1 MIKSLKNLFSA
12 TENETPSITTDIH
25 SHLIPG
31 IDDGSQNME
40 DSISMIE
47 AFVAQGY
54 TKLITTPHIMSHRY
68 PNSRAIILEGLS
80 GLNRELEDRS
90 IKIEVE
96 AASEYYLD
104 ETVMELV
111 EQREIMTFGDNYML
125 FEMSYV
131 QPLHHLEE
139 MLFEIKVA
147 GYRPVLAHP
156 ERYLYMHEDFSK
168 YERLKEK
175 GVMFQVNIPS
185 LGGYY
190 SKAVQKIAKKIAD
203 AGMVDLLGSDAHK
216 IKHLDALAKVR
227 ASKEYAK
234 VFAKNTILNN
244 TL

>member
-1 MIKSLKNLFSA
+1 MIKTVKKLFSTA
-12 TENETPSITTDIH
+12 SNDTFKLTTDIH

-31 IDDGSQNME
+31 IDDGSKTMDE
-40 DSISMIE
+40 SIEMIE
-47 AFVAQGY
+47 MFMALGY

-68 PNSRAIILEGLS
+68 PNTRAILEEGLAA
-80 GLNRELEDRS
+80 LKKELQARDL
-90 IKIEVE
+90 KIEIEV
-96 AASEYYLD
+96 ASEYYLD

-111 EQREIMTFGDNYML
+111 EQRDIMTFGKNYML

-139 MLFEIKVA
+139 MIFEIKVA
-147 GYRPVLAHP
+147 GYTPVLAHP

-175 GVMFQVNIPS
+175 GVLFQVNIPS

-190 SKAVQKIAKKIAD
+190 SKPVQKVAKRIAE
-203 AGMVDLLGSDAHK
+203 AGMIDFVGSDAHK
-216 IKHLDALAKVR
+216 MTQLSALTEVR
-227 ASKEYAK
+227 SKKTYTK
-234 VFAKNTILNN
+234 IFDNNTILNN